1 MAFMFKTTFQ
11 LFIYILIQLF
21 VYVSIWISG
30 VCLCFN
36 LNFNCLFMFQFEFQL
51 FVYISIVNFSYRFLL
66 HHYNQDLFKQY
77 ILAKYLKTWDGNDC
91 LQLLCDHQQV
101 ENPRRQLFFDLNQW
115 GNFLPINIG
124 KYHTRDIKTTDLL
137 TTGLLTTG
145 LLDNSLKTSCP
156 KDQLS
161 SVQLSKRPGVHKTS
175 CPKD

>member
-1 MAFMFKTTFQ
+1 MNFSCLFTF
-11 LFIYILIQLF
+11 LLL
-21 VYVSIWISG
+21 VSA
-30 VCLCFN
+30 VCLHFN
-36 LNFNCLFMFQFEFQL
+36 LNFSCLFTHQFEFQL

-137 TTGLLTTG
+137 TTGLLTTV